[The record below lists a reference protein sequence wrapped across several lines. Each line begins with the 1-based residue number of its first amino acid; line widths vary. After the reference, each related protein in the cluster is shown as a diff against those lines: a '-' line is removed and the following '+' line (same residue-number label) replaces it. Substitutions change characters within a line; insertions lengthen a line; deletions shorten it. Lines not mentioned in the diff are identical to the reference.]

1 MSVGTLEVVV
11 KGNVYTFLQS
21 IGKMTGMKRRVLV
34 MVVAAVIEKDGKV
47 LIARRRKGD
56 KLAGKWEFPGGKIE
70 PGESPEA
77 ALRRE
82 LLEELGIEAEI
93 GEHFCTSRYDYP
105 HLSVELITY
114 NVRAFSGAILPHV
127 HDRVRWVLPK
137 ELCRYDFPEANHEI
151 IRRLSVR
158 T

>member
-1 MSVGTLEVVV
+1 
-11 KGNVYTFLQS
+11 
-21 IGKMTGMKRRVLV
+21 
-34 MVVAAVIEKDGKV
+34 MVVAAVIEQGGRF
-47 LIARRRKGD
+47 LIAQRRQGD
-56 KLAGKWEFPGGKIE
+56 KLGGKWEFPGGKVE
-70 PGESPEA
+70 PDESAEQ
-77 ALRRE
+77 ALKRE
-82 LLEELGIEAEI
+82 LREELSIEAEI

-127 HDRVRWVLPK
+127 HDRVRWVLPE

>member
-1 MSVGTLEVVV
+1 MVVM
-11 KGNVYTFLQS
+11 KKQS
-21 IGKMTGMKRRVLV
+21 RI
-34 MVVAAVIEKDGKV
+34 MVVAAVIEKGGRV
-47 LIARRRKGD
+47 LIAQRRQSD
-56 KLAGKWEFPGGKIE
+56 KLGGKWEFPGGKVE
-70 PGESPEA
+70 PDESAEQ
-77 ALRRE
+77 ALKRE
-82 LLEELGIEAEI
+82 LREELSIEAEI

-127 HDRVRWVLPK
+127 HDRVRWVLPE